1 MNTSY
6 KERIARRLTWVT
18 ALIFSLVFL
27 LIYLVANFTV
37 VRNIDREL
45 QLEVDKHKGEIFL
58 VDGKIRFL
66 YLNEWKQMEHTQ
78 LQLNPIF
85 IEIVDLEGNSMDRSP
100 NLGENHLTFSPE
112 KAKSEEAWTQKIG
125 SREVRQRQIPL
136 LNAGK
141 QEGYLLL
148 AKSFEDSRELLDNLR
163 NVLLLIYPLILVSL
177 YLSMR
182 YLAGK
187 SIEPLEK
194 ISLKTNQITQQNL
207 NERVPETGTN
217 DEIGQLTRAI
227 NSLLGRLEQAMQ
239 REKQFTSDAS
249 HELRTPLAVLR
260 GTLEVLIRKPRAAEE
275 YETKVKT
282 ALMSIDRMSAMLDQ
296 LLALAR
302 VENGKNL
309 VKEELELIT
318 FLEEL
323 ADKITEEQA
332 HQIQFQSLV
341 GVPIYV
347 ATHEK
352 SLEMIL
358 QNLLENAVKYSKNG
372 GQVFLRVGKEKEAFI
387 EVVDTGTGIASEYLE
402 QIFDPFFRVQE
413 ALDHGIPGTGLGLAI
428 VKKLAQESSIRLS
441 VSSEKGK
448 GSTFRLDFIETS

>member
-332 HQIQFQSLV
+332 HSIQFQSLV

-372 GQVFLRVGKEKEAFI
+372 GEVFLRVGKEKEAFI

-448 GSTFRLDFIETS
+448 GSTFRLDFSETS

>member
-227 NSLLGRLEQAMQ
+227 NSLLGRLEQALH

-260 GTLEVLIRKPRAAEE
+260 GTLEVLIRKPRSAEE

-332 HQIQFQSLV
+332 HSIQFQSLV

-372 GQVFLRVGKEKEAFI
+372 GEVFLRVGKEKEAFI

-448 GSTFRLDFIETS
+448 GSTFRLDFSETS